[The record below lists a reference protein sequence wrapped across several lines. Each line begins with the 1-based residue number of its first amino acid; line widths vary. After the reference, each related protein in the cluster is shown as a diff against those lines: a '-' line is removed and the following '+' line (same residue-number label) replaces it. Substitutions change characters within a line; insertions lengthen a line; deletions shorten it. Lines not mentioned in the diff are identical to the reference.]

1 MSASTDVPLRRRE
14 FIALGVAAV
23 SLGACAGARYVVPRV
38 SPGILA
44 IPLAELDRDGQ
55 AFLQSADMQ
64 RPIYVRRLPSG
75 ELTAVL
81 ASCTHQGCQPEPVA
95 DRLACPCH
103 GSEFGFDG
111 RVLQGPAERPL
122 TRYEVTVQGADVVV
136 WLQPRGA
143 A

>member
-1 MSASTDVPLRRRE
+1 MSDFRDMPRRD
-14 FIALGVAAV
+14 FFALGVAAV

-38 SPGILA
+38 AADGLA
-44 IPLAELDRDGQ
+44 IPVAELDQHGQ
-55 AFLQSADMQ
+55 AFLQGPGMQ
-64 RPIYVRRLPSG
+64 RPIYVRRLASG
-75 ELTAVL
+75 EITAVL

-122 TRYEVTVQGADVVV
+122 TRYEVDLVGPDVVV
-136 WLQPRGA
+136 RLQPRGA